1 MVLFLRSY
9 TEPSRPNNTPE
20 DTPSTPPGGGTR
32 TVLGES
38 PSAVKPC
45 LEGPI
50 REQKENAL
58 ESACDRMLAYPFFM
72 SSASQP
78 PSFPDG
84 SLDSALRP
92 GIWDEYVG
100 QGHVKANVRVALDAA
115 KKRGDMP
122 EHILFYGPPGVGKT
136 TLAHLVAATLDAPL
150 KTTSGVAIERAG
162 DLAAILT
169 NLEPGSV
176 LFIDEI
182 HRLGT
187 KIEELL
193 YPALESG
200 ALDIV
205 LGKGPSARTV
215 ELALPR
221 FTLVGATTRVAQIS
235 GPLRSRFGG
244 GTYQLDF
251 YSDED
256 VRSIVA
262 RSARVLGL
270 EVQPNVV
277 RMIASRS
284 RATPRVANAL
294 LKRVRDYAEVNDRA
308 IDEEACDKAC
318 ELFGIDPLGLTKDDR
333 RYLETLETGFRGG
346 PTGIRAL
353 ASALHED
360 PDTVENVYE
369 PYLLR
374 LGFIER
380 SPRGRIITEKGRNYI
395 KS

>member
-1 MVLFLRSY
+1 MS
-9 TEPSRPNNTPE
+9 
-20 DTPSTPPGGGTR
+20 STPDN
-32 TVLGES
+32 S
-38 PSAVKPC
+38 P
-45 LEGPI
+45 LFGD
-50 REQKENAL
+50 Q
-58 ESACDRMLAYPFFM
+58 M
-72 SSASQP
+72 
-78 PSFPDG
+78 
-84 SLDSALRP
+84 LDSALRP
-92 GIWDEYVG
+92 SLWDEYVG
-100 QGHVKANVRVALDAA
+100 QAHVKANVRIGLDAA
-115 KKRGDMP
+115 KKRGSMP

-136 TLAHLVAATLDAPL
+136 TLAHLVAHTLSAPL
-150 KTTSGVAIERAG
+150 KSTSGVAIERAG

-200 ALDIV
+200 SLDIV

-215 ELALPR
+215 ELALPP
-221 FTLVGATTRVAQIS
+221 FTLVGATTRVAHIS

-244 GTYQLDF
+244 GVYQLDF
-251 YSDED
+251 YDD
-256 VRSIVA
+256 QDMRSIIA
-262 RSARVLGL
+262 RSASVLNLRVPE
-270 EVQPNVV
+270 EVVDMLAV
-277 RMIASRS
+277 RS

-294 LKRVRDYAEVNDRA
+294 LKRVRDYAQVHEQELTPEVCDQ
-308 IDEEACDKAC
+308 ACKM
-318 ELFGIDPLGLTKDDR
+318 FGIDALGLTKDDR

-346 PTGIRAL
+346 PAGIRAL

-380 SPRGRIITEKGRNYI
+380 SPRGRVITQKGREYLTA
-395 KS
+395 